1 MVNPIPLLLLN
12 RWVGMIL
19 APAFILLCKILT
31 FGLFLNFTSEKKN
44 SYNKSC
50 SKLRKNKSQE
60 KSDMAAFSIKRK
72 P

>member
-31 FGLFLNFTSEKKN
+31 PEYG
-44 SYNKSC
+44 
-50 SKLRKNKSQE
+50 
-60 KSDMAAFSIKRK
+60 
-72 P
+72 